1 MKTKHEILNAYWT
14 QVGTDDKDYHISIGR
29 SGKPVVIN
37 DIEFVLVHIIYRLI
51 IRYMKNQGKTITNQN
66 FNKALDEYTQSIHTH
81 VGIMHDL
88 QHRK

>member
-37 DIEFVLVHIIYRLI
+37 DIEFVLVYRLI
-51 IRYMKNQGKTITNQN
+51 IRYIKNQDKTITNQN